1 MKNDTFEQTKD
12 DASDRGDASV
22 EASDFEAFPENLET
36 PQAGMVLLTER
47 VARLARICER
57 LARDNQA
64 LSEELAELR
73 AERDALFEK
82 NEQSRARIEA
92 MIVRLRSL
100 EQTS

>member
-1 MKNDTFEQTKD
+1 MENDIFDRD
-12 DASDRGDASV
+12 DASAEVSNFDDL
-22 EASDFEAFPENLET
+22 PENPET
-36 PQAGMVLLTER
+36 PQTGMVILTER
-47 VARLARICER
+47 VERLARICER

-92 MIVRLRSL
+92 MIVRLKSL

>member
-1 MKNDTFEQTKD
+1 MENDIFDRD
-12 DASDRGDASV
+12 DASAEVPNFDDL
-22 EASDFEAFPENLET
+22 PENLET
-36 PQAGMVLLTER
+36 PQTGLAVLAER
-47 VARLARICER
+47 VER
-57 LARDNQA
+57 LVRLSERLDRDNQA

-73 AERDALFEK
+73 LERDALFEK

>member
-1 MKNDTFEQTKD
+1 MENDIFDRD
-12 DASDRGDASV
+12 DASAEVPNFDDL
-22 EASDFEAFPENLET
+22 PENPET
-36 PQAGMVLLTER
+36 PQTGLAVLAER
-47 VARLARICER
+47 VERLARLCER
-57 LARDNQA
+57 LAWDNQA

-92 MIVRLRSL
+92 MIARLRSL